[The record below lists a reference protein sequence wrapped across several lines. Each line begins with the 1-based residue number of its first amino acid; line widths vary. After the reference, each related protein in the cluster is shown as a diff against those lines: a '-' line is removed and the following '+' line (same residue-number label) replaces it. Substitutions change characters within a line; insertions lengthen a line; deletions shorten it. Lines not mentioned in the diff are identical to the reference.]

1 MGRLLKR
8 VQQYHICL
16 HLQDMQCLV
25 ALLRPDGRIGW
36 PLRLKLTNPVSR
48 SVCLP
53 TSTIVYWKSRVFNSV
68 HHFFHVAKLLPKSH
82 LRKIPKQTSIFVFR
96 YDLFNSISK
105 ICAEKKSTLTLL
117 ASFLVYLM
125 IFQSFPVGTT
135 FKRNNQS
142 TFFLI
147 RNHLV
152 NSEISIC
159 FQLVIIINSSRKLIF
174 SSLRLG
180 ARFLTTYLCPK
191 NTTK

>member
-1 MGRLLKR
+1 M
-8 VQQYHICL
+8 
-16 HLQDMQCLV
+16 
-25 ALLRPDGRIGW
+25 
-36 PLRLKLTNPVSR
+36 
-48 SVCLP
+48 CLP

-68 HHFFHVAKLLPKSH
+68 HHFFNVAKLLPICH

-105 ICAEKKSTLTLL
+105 ICAEKKVPTLTFL
-117 ASFLVYLM
+117 ASFSVYLM

-135 FKRNNQS
+135 LRNNQS

-180 ARFLTTYLCPK
+180 ARSTYSNSCPNK
-191 NTTK
+191 IIMIVLRKSYLFIIESLKKFYTSILPR

>member
-1 MGRLLKR
+1 M
-8 VQQYHICL
+8 
-16 HLQDMQCLV
+16 
-25 ALLRPDGRIGW
+25 
-36 PLRLKLTNPVSR
+36 
-48 SVCLP
+48 
-53 TSTIVYWKSRVFNSV
+53 
-68 HHFFHVAKLLPKSH
+68 AKLLPICH

-105 ICAEKKSTLTLL
+105 ICAEKKGTLTLL

-180 ARFLTTYLCPK
+180 ARSTYSNSCPK
-191 NTTK
+191 KIIMIVLRKSYLFIIESLKKFYTSILPR